1 MKSPSDKILRRR
13 YRLKGV
19 VQGVGMRPFIH
30 GLAHKLGL
38 TGRVYNDGRGVVIEA
53 QGTRTQLHQFALRL
67 RRELPPAA
75 RLDEMLVRNIR
86 VTDERDFTISVSPP
100 GGVKFTRISPDLATC
115 PDCLREMNDPADRRY
130 HYPFINCTH
139 CGPRLTI
146 IRDIPYDRP
155 RTTMSGF
162 RMCPDCRREYDDPRD
177 RRFHAQP
184 NACPVCGPR
193 LYLRPEPG
201 TVPSSNTSDD
211 RIARV
216 VQLLRQGG
224 IVAVKGIGGVHLAC
238 DASND
243 AAVGR
248 LRSRKI
254 REEKPFALMVRDLR
268 RVRELAEVNRM
279 EADLLTSTAR
289 PIVVLDRKP
298 GVAVSRQV
306 SPELNTLGL
315 MIPYTPLHELLM
327 QACGLDLVMTS
338 GNLAEEPI
346 AFRDDEILPRL
357 EGVADLFLLHDRPIH
372 LRADD
377 SVVRVIRGRRIT
389 LRRSRGYVP
398 DPVSLPYP
406 LRRPILACGAEL
418 KNVFCVGRDDQ
429 LILSHHIGDLENLS
443 ALEAFEDGVEH
454 FKKLFSVEPQR
465 VACDLHPD
473 YLSTQYAQKTGLPLL
488 EVQHHHA
495 HVLACQAEKGDFA
508 PTLAWTLDGIGLGE
522 DQALWGGECLRVNGL
537 RKQVLARIRPI
548 PLPGGEKAIRE
559 PWRIAAAALLSESPR
574 DGMHMIK
581 QVFPGRPAEFIAQM
595 LERRVQCPLSSGAGR
610 LFDAIAALAGIRQE
624 IAYEGQAAIL
634 LEAQAQQEIPQL
646 LESMDGLEAYT
657 FRIQET
663 PEQLYLN
670 WGRLIAEVLDDLRT
684 GANPGVIGGKFH
696 VGFIRALRE
705 TSEILRRKTGI
716 KRIILTGGVF
726 QNRIL
731 LTNLWRELEEAGFEV
746 SVPSDIPLND
756 GGIALGQ
763 AAALWLHSAIS
774 TASGP
779 T

>member
-1 MKSPSDKILRRR
+1 
-13 YRLKGV
+13 
-19 VQGVGMRPFIH
+19 MRPFIRN
-30 GLAHKLGL
+30 LADELRL
-38 TGRVYNDGRGVVIEA
+38 VGRVYNDGRGVVIEA
-53 QGTRTQLHQFALRL
+53 QGTKTQLDQFTIRM

-75 RLDEMLVRNIR
+75 RLDEMIVRGIR
-86 VTDERDFTISVSPP
+86 ATEESEFTIAASPS

-115 PDCLREMNDPADRRY
+115 PDCLREMSNPSDRRY

-162 RMCPDCRREYDDPRD
+162 QMCPDCRREYEDPKD
-177 RRFHAQP
+177 RRYHAQP

-193 LYLRPEPG
+193 IYLYPEPLDA
-201 TVPSSNTSDD
+201 SSAASSDD
-211 RIARV
+211 RLAQV
-216 VQLLRQGG
+216 VRILKQGG

-243 AAVGR
+243 VAVGR

-268 RVRELAEVNRM
+268 RVRELADLNQT

-298 GVAVSRQV
+298 GSSISRLV

-315 MIPYTPLHELLM
+315 MIPYTPLHELLL
-327 QACGLDLVMTS
+327 QASGLDLVMTS
-338 GNLAEEPI
+338 GNLSEEPI

-357 EGVADLFLLHDRPIH
+357 RSIADLFLLHDRPIH

-377 SVVRVIRGRRIT
+377 SVVRVIRGRRVT

-398 DPVSLPYP
+398 DPVSLPRP
-406 LRRPILACGAEL
+406 LRRQILACGAEV
-418 KNVFCVGRDDQ
+418 KNVFCLGRDDQ

-443 ALEAFEDGVEH
+443 ALEAYEEGVEH
-454 FKKLFSVEPQR
+454 FKKLFSIEPQMA
-465 VACDLHPD
+465 ACDLHPD
-473 YLSTQYAQKTGLPLL
+473 YLSTQFAKKTGLPLL
-488 EVQHHHA
+488 EVQHHRA

-522 DQALWGGECLRVNGL
+522 DQTLWGGECLWVDGL
-537 RKQVLARIRPI
+537 RKQVLARIQLI

-559 PWRIAAAALLSESPR
+559 PWRIAAAALLAASPK
-574 DGMHMIK
+574 DGIGAAK
-581 QVFPGRPAEFIAQM
+581 QIFPGKPVDIVVQM
-595 LERRVQCPLSSGAGR
+595 LERRLHCPLSSGAGR
-610 LFDAIAALAGIRQE
+610 LFDAVAALAGIRQE

-634 LEAQAQQEIPQL
+634 LEALAQQELPQL
-646 LESMDGLEAYT
+646 LESIEGLEAYA
-657 FRIQET
+657 FPIQTSAE
-663 PEQLYLN
+663 LLHLN
-670 WGRLIAEVLDDLRT
+670 WERMIVEMLEDLRA
-684 GANPGVIGGKFH
+684 GVHPGVIGGKFH
-696 VGFIRALRE
+696 VSLVRALRE
-705 TSEILRRKTGI
+705 ASEILRRKTGVH
-716 KRIILTGGVF
+716 RMVLTGGVF

-746 SVPSDIPLND
+746 LVPSEIPIND